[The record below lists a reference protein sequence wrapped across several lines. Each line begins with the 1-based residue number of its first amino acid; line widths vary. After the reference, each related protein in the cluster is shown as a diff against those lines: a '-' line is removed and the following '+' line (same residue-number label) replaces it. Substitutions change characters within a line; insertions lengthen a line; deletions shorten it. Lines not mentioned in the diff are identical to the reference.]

1 MAFKTEYEF
10 TLPLGYVDK
19 DGTVHRHGA
28 MRLATAKDEIL
39 PLQDGKVQKNRS
51 YLIVVLL
58 SRVISRLEGVSMI
71 NTGVIEDL
79 FAEDLRYL
87 QNFYQQINRT
97 GSPNVDVRCPH
108 CKEAFQVD
116 LGGIASGE

>member
-19 DGTVHRHGA
+19 DGNVHRRGT

-39 PLQDGKVQKNRS
+39 PLQDARVQKNRS
-51 YLIVVLL
+51 YLIVILL
-58 SRVISRLEGVSMI
+58 SRVISRMEGISSVTPNI
-71 NTGVIEDL
+71 IEDL

-87 QNFYQQINRT
+87 QTLYQQINRT

-108 CKEAFQVD
+108 CKGDFQLD

>member
-19 DGTVHRHGA
+19 DGTVHRRGT

-39 PLQDGKVQKNRS
+39 PLQDGRVQKNRS
-51 YLIVVLL
+51 YLIVILL
-58 SRVISRLEGVSMI
+58 SRVVTRLEGLGQVTP
-71 NTGVIEDL
+71 NVIEDL

-87 QNFYQQINRT
+87 QTLYQQINRT

-108 CKEAFQVD
+108 CKGDFQLD
-116 LGGIASGE
+116 LGGIAAGE